1 MPADT
6 PSFRSTPAPQTE
18 GNRKEEKASEPYDP
32 YDIYCNV
39 LDEAEAKKDL
49 ADEILL
55 DDAWFC
61 NEMLDSPGNHDPN
74 IGLLVN
80 ITISIFK

>member
-1 MPADT
+1 M
-6 PSFRSTPAPQTE
+6 
-18 GNRKEEKASEPYDP
+18 EEKASEPYDP

-39 LDEAEAKKDL
+39 LDEAEAEEDL

-80 ITISIFK
+80 ITTSIFK